1 MSSRKW
7 QELYPFE
14 SSWFTT
20 GEGHRLHY
28 IDTGGDGVPAVM
40 LHGNPTWSFMYRDLA
55 RKLAECGGRAI
66 ALDNL
71 GGGLSDKP
79 QKWDY
84 RLAGH
89 KRNLQEFIDGVLG
102 DREFDLVVHDWG
114 GVIGLAYA
122 VEHPER
128 IRRLVLMNT
137 TAFMLHGCPRIV
149 ALADCPLLGSLLVRG
164 LNLFVNGALRLA
176 AAKPLSAA
184 VKAGYRHP
192 YGSWHDRIATQR
204 YVQDI
209 PARPDHPSWE
219 AFHSIKD
226 KLGCLACKPI
236 LLCWG
241 EKDFCV
247 GMEFYR
253 HWQTIYPEARAIS
266 FPDASHYL
274 LEDNPDEIIP
284 EITGFLAN

>member
-1 MSSRKW
+1 MSNLSW
-7 QELYPFE
+7 QSLYPFE
-14 SSWFTT
+14 SRWFTT

-28 IDTGGDGVPAVM
+28 IDTAGDGVPAIM
-40 LHGNPTWSFMYRDLA
+40 LHGNPTWSFMYRELA
-55 RKLAECGGRAI
+55 QSLAACGSRAI

-71 GGGLSDKP
+71 GSGLSDKP
-79 QKWDY
+79 QNWPY
-84 RLAGH
+84 HLADH
-89 KRNLQEFIDGVLG
+89 IRNLEEFIDGVTG
-102 DREFDLVVHDWG
+102 GRPFDLLVHDWG
-114 GVIGLAYA
+114 GCIGMGYA

-128 IRRLVLMNT
+128 IRKIVLMNT

-149 ALADCPLLGSLLVRG
+149 ALANCPLLGSFLVRG

-176 AAKPLSAA
+176 TAKKLSPA

-209 PARPDHPSWE
+209 PARRSHPSWE
-219 AFHSIKD
+219 AFHSIEG
-226 KLGCLACKPI
+226 KLPRLASKEI

-247 GMEFYR
+247 GMEFFQ
-253 HWQTIYPEARAIS
+253 HWRKIYPEAQALS
-266 FPDASHYL
+266 FPGTAHYL
-274 LEDNPDEIIP
+274 LEDNPEEIIP
-284 EITGFLAN
+284 AITAFIGN